1 MIVSIYLLCAFIQA
15 VASVRWFDRGVEAHD
30 RMGGVGVF
38 LYTLFAPALTLFL
51 IGYMIYHITNFL
63 LTAGRNDR

>member
-1 MIVSIYLLCAFIQA
+1 MIVIIYLLCAFVQA
-15 VASVRWFDRGVEAHD
+15 IASVRWFDRGVARHE
-30 RMGGVGVF
+30 RMGGLGVF